1 MNKELDSKI
10 KNLIN
15 DTKAE
20 KINIRELYKGN
31 FITLLEEDYRLP
43 NGTIIKRERIRKN
56 NGKEAVIVVAKTED
70 DKYLLVVQNRIN
82 GIVSVEFPAGY
93 VEENES
99 VLDAAR
105 RELKE
110 ETGYESNN
118 LTFKESFRTALGIDG
133 SVINVVF
140 ADNCHKVSN
149 QELDESEFINYDL
162 FTLEEL
168 DELINS
174 HYINGTGN
182 RLVYYELIKNRAN
195 SK

>member
-118 LTFKESFRTALGIDG
+118 LTFK
-133 SVINVVF
+133 
-140 ADNCHKVSN
+140 
-149 QELDESEFINYDL
+149 FI
-162 FTLEEL
+162 
-168 DELINS
+168 
-174 HYINGTGN
+174 H
-182 RLVYYELIKNRAN
+182 
-195 SK
+195 